1 MGPGAQAWRS
11 TRKESDSLGVVEV
24 PADKLWGAQT
34 QRPLEYFSIGQDLMP
49 RDDYFLWVLNKAAAI
64 ANHDG
69 GRLDDQ
75 RYELIVQM
83 REFP

>member
-1 MGPGAQAWRS
+1 
-11 TRKESDSLGVVEV
+11 
-24 PADKLWGAQT
+24 
-34 QRPLEYFSIGQDLMP
+34 
-49 RDDYFLWVLNKAAAI
+49 VLNKAAAI

-69 GRLDDQ
+69 RRLDDQ